1 MTKIFRSALRLG
13 LALLIG
19 SFAFTPVMAASFNE
33 ADRAEIGEIVKEYIL
48 KHPEVLRDAL
58 VELDRREAE
67 AQAKAREE
75 AVSSA
80 AETLFNSKRQVE
92 LGNPNGDVTLV
103 EFFDYNCGYCK
114 RAMADVLRLLQEDG
128 NLRVVLKEFPVLGQG
143 SVEAARVAIA
153 VNEIA
158 PEKYMEFH
166 KELLGGR
173 GQANEERALDTVEK
187 IGLDREAIQTAM
199 NSSPEVRSTI
209 EEVYSIANRL
219 GLTGTPSFVVGNEVV
234 MGAVGYEAL
243 KVKIASVRDCGAT
256 SC

>member
-1 MTKIFRSALRLG
+1 MTKFFRSALRFGLVMLLG
-13 LALLIG
+13 SL
-19 SFAFTPVMAASFNE
+19 SFAPVMAANFNE
-33 ADRAEIGEIVKEYIL
+33 ADRAEIGDIIKDYIL
-48 KHPEVLRDAL
+48 KNPEVLRDAL

-67 AQAKAREE
+67 AQSRAREE

-92 LGNPNGDVTLV
+92 LGNPQGDVTLV

-114 RAMADVLRLLQEDG
+114 RAMADVLRLLEEDK
-128 NLRVVLKEFPVLGQG
+128 NLRVVLKEFPVLGEG
-143 SVEAARVAIA
+143 SVEAASVAIA

-173 GQANEERALDTVEK
+173 GQANEARALDTVEK
-187 IGLDREAIQTAM
+187 IGLDRQAIVTAM
-199 NSSPEVRSTI
+199 NASGEVRSTI

-256 SC
+256 TC